1 MQRPKWVFLIRRFQ
15 PASCISF
22 YPPFPT
28 SSTPLAAAPH
38 SYGSVFATAIASA
51 CPSKSKQIDLLV
63 DDTEIRRRLEDFRR
77 PPTPARGYKALYR
90 RTVTQAPEGCD
101 FDFLTGVSPDA

>member
-1 MQRPKWVFLIRRFQ
+1 MGFPDPAVSTGFVHQLLSALPNIVDAACGCASFLRERVRDGDRIR
-15 PASCISF
+15 
-22 YPPFPT
+22 
-28 SSTPLAAAPH
+28 L
-38 SYGSVFATAIASA
+38 SVE
-51 CPSKSKQIDLLV
+51 SKQIDLLV